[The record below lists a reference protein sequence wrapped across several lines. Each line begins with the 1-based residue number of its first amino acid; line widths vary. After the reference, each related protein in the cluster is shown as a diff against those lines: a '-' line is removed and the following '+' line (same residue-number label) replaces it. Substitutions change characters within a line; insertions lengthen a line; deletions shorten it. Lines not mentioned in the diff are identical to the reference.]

1 MKQWDKMTKEERDA
15 YVNQDQVGLR
25 EIPWPDFNNKGVDYV
40 WGNTTSPHLLIYQM
54 YFLDKRPVSE
64 IIEYVPCGKSQ
75 VYDIIKTL
83 KDNIEDKSY
92 TKLQKKILRL
102 HFIEE
107 VVPFRI
113 QFKLRCGERTV
124 YEYIAAHLFKYLP
137 KFSTLSNSN

>member
-25 EIPWPDFNNKGVDYV
+25 EIPWPDFNNKGADYV

-54 YFLDKRPVSE
+54 YFLDKKSISE
-64 IIEYVPCGKSQ
+64 ISKYVPHSIRNIQ
-75 VYDIIKTL
+75 HIIKTL

-92 TKLQKKILRL
+92 TILQKKILRL

-107 VVPFRI
+107 VLPFRI

-124 YEYIAAHLFKYLP
+124 YEYIASHLLKYLP
-137 KFSTLSNSN
+137 KYAILS